1 MTAELYD
8 FKDYVYLFIE
18 KLYSENDRKEVEN
31 FLHDLIEFTVPDN
44 HVVNEINAELSF
56 FYGQEYIDED
66 ISLIF
71 DGLRDEIEEVAN
83 KHNISF
89 EWIVE

>member
-18 KLYSENDRKEVEN
+18 KLYSENDRKDVEN

-44 HVVNEINAELSF
+44 HVVNETNAELSF

-71 DGLRDEIEEVAN
+71 DGLRDEIKEVAN

>member
-1 MTAELYD
+1 MTAELYA

-18 KLYSENDRKEVEN
+18 KLYSENDRKDVEN

-44 HVVNEINAELSF
+44 HVVNETNAELSF

-71 DGLRDEIEEVAN
+71 DGVAN